1 MPSPVQS
8 HPGIGCLGLL
18 RVLAAGVVLK
28 PSTLDPKTPKPKEI
42 QITGEMLKP
51 VEEDWERNLYF
62 VAFGIKTLNPKPL
75 NPIGLETFPF
85 QRPRAE
91 PAPKGFKVFGVLG
104 FRF

>member
-1 MPSPVQS
+1 M
-8 HPGIGCLGLL
+8 
-18 RVLAAGVVLK
+18 LK
-28 PSTLDPKTPKPKEI
+28 PPTLNPKTPKPKEI

-62 VAFGIKTLNPKPL
+62 CSVWDEDPKPL

-91 PAPKGFKVFGVLG
+91 PAPKGFKVFGIWAFRVLG
-104 FRF
+104 F